1 MFGGILKKT
10 SPKYFLVL
18 ILISIHVWQAS
29 LVRPV
34 ADDYTLLRIY
44 TQEGFAPFISYIWN
58 NFGGNVTPAI
68 IRALYLSVSL
78 DTSNWYGFMAF
89 SITTSLL
96 VVTSYLV
103 LITWLTNRGMRQIK
117 IDDLLI
123 SLLASLAF
131 EGLFTPGLTSA
142 YLFGAAAGVHLWPI
156 CIFLITLKLIE
167 SSSRSESKIYFVGVF
182 CGFIFLGFLVGNSG
196 LAESS
201 AIFIALVAL
210 TIGLHFSTKGQ
221 NFARFQIAI
230 NAHLLGV
237 TIGLATIFLAP
248 GFTNRN
254 NRLGKVD
261 EGALSLISGFRSALA
276 SFSGEVL
283 SHPIWIFAI
292 LMIPFSKY
300 LVKID
305 KSRARFVVAF
315 FTLTFVML
323 ILGSTF
329 GYAAW
334 HQSSGLIL
342 LLAPASLCLP
352 IVSSRSRNFLKRLPL
367 THNRVAL
374 AAVGLVL
381 MGLMFR
387 GIAVQENRS
396 SLWDSNLI
404 QNHCLTIASNKLPL
418 YGADI
423 RYWPIG
429 LGIEDVNR
437 WDWMAKEYKSWL
449 KTIEFKDSGTCK
461 SF

>member
-18 ILISIHVWQAS
+18 LLISIHIWQAS

-44 TQEGFAPFISYIWN
+44 AQEGFVSFISYIWN
-58 NFGGNVTPAI
+58 NFGGNITPAI
-68 IRALYLSVSL
+68 IRALYISVSL

-96 VVTSYLV
+96 VVGSYLV
-103 LITWLTNRGMRQIK
+103 LVTWLTNRSMRQLTIN
-117 IDDLLI
+117 DVLI
-123 SLLASLAF
+123 SLLASLAL
-131 EGLFTPGLTSA
+131 EGVFTPGLSSA

-156 CIFLITLKLIE
+156 CIFILSLKLIE
-167 SSSRSESKIYFVGVF
+167 SLSEKRSR
-182 CGFIFLGFLVGNSG
+182 CGFPGSLLLFTFLGFIVGNSA

-201 AIFIALVAL
+201 AIFATLIAL
-210 TIGLHFSTKGQ
+210 TIMLRFSTRGKRVS
-221 NFARFQIAI
+221 RFHLAI

-237 TIGLATIFLAP
+237 SIGLATIFLAP

-254 NRLGKVD
+254 SRLGNVD
-261 EGALSLISGFRSALA
+261 EGALSLITGFRSALA

-292 LMIPFSKY
+292 LMIPFSEY
-300 LVKID
+300 LIKID
-305 KSRARFVVAF
+305 KSRSRFVVAF
-315 FTLTFVML
+315 FALTFVML

-342 LLAPASLCLP
+342 LLAPASFCLP
-352 IVSSRSRNFLKRLPL
+352 IVSSRSQNFLKRLPL
-367 THNRVAL
+367 RHNRVAL

-396 SLWDSNLI
+396 SRWDSNLI
-404 QNHCLTIASNKLPL
+404 QNHCLTIASDKSPL
-418 YGADI
+418 YGAEI

-449 KTIEFKDSGTCK
+449 KTIEFKDPGTCK
-461 SF
+461 

>member
-1 MFGGILKKT
+1 MKKT
-10 SPKYFLVL
+10 SPKHFLL
-18 ILISIHVWQAS
+18 LPLISIHIWQAS

-44 TQEGFAPFISYIWN
+44 AQEGFVSFISYIWN
-58 NFGGNVTPAI
+58 NFGGNITPAI
-68 IRALYLSVSL
+68 IRALYISVSL

-96 VVTSYLV
+96 VVGSYLV
-103 LITWLTNRGMRQIK
+103 LVTWLTNRSMRQLTIN
-117 IDDLLI
+117 DLLI
-123 SLLASLAF
+123 SLLASLAL
-131 EGLFTPGLTSA
+131 EGVFTPGLSSA

-156 CIFLITLKLIE
+156 CIFILSLKIIQALSE
-167 SSSRSESKIYFVGVF
+167 KRSRF
-182 CGFIFLGFLVGNSG
+182 GFLGSLLLFTFLGFIVGNSG

-201 AIFIALVAL
+201 AIFATLMAL
-210 TIGLHFSTKGQ
+210 TTLLSFSTRGKRVS
-221 NFARFQIAI
+221 RFHLAI

-237 TIGLATIFLAP
+237 SIGLATIFLAP

-254 NRLGKVD
+254 SRLGNVD
-261 EGALSLISGFRSALA
+261 EGALSLITGFRSALA

-315 FTLTFVML
+315 FALTFVML

-342 LLAPASLCLP
+342 LLAPTSFCLP

-367 THNRVAL
+367 AHNRVAL
-374 AAVGLVL
+374 AAVGFVL

-387 GIAVQENRS
+387 GIAVQEYRS
-396 SLWDSNLI
+396 SRWDSNLI
-404 QNHCLTIASNKLPL
+404 QNYCLTIASNKSPL
-418 YGADI
+418 YGAEI

-449 KTIEFKDSGTCK
+449 KAIEFKDSGICK
-461 SF
+461 